1 MDDGTDSLAA
11 RAFDDCAA
19 EGRPIERV
27 HLKVRYAP
35 FDTRTFGRKLP
46 TPTSDRDEFVTA
58 ALGLAATVEAE
69 REVRLLGERTPI
81 RGRI

>member
-1 MDDGTDSLAA
+1 M

-69 REVRLLGERTPI
+69 REVRLLGPF
-81 RGRI
+81 